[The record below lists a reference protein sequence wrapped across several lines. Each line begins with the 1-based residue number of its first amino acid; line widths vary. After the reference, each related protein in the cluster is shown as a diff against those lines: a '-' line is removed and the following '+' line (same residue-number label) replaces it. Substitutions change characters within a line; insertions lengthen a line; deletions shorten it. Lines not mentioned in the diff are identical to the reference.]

1 LRITDSGQCSI
12 HPYLFADAIPNPYEL
27 GEHLIDQS
35 GKFLVLKKLV
45 QHYVAVGTKVIVF
58 SNFDQA
64 LNLCEDLVMMLQG
77 SNRAFEYA
85 RLDGRTTGPWRK
97 VMVYLFQN
105 DPRYKVFLISI
116 RAGGEGLNLTSSS
129 VIVFLDEDWNP
140 QVMRQAEARVHRIGQ
155 TRPVVIYKLRST
167 GTVEEQMSRRLI
179 KKAYITDRVTDSVHT
194 HCPRNENRDVLKSEE
209 VRMSQNSTDSF
220 GLPSPVFVDQAFL
233 SHRQID
239 TDEMAQWDMNTILNK
254 CSSTQRDG
262 GHSGCL
268 TVEQEQHWLE
278 KADRV
283 RTDLFNGVTIDT
295 SGRHHTVYAEE
306 EGSNLLRSN
315 RRIGKERTVMIDG
328 YAVSKESLSPSVEN
342 LASTSEECASTTN
355 TFTHQLVSRDPIR
368 VTSHANRSQT
378 CFLCHQFNAEDCDKC
393 PRAFHT
399 ACLESVIE
407 EEHPSSGTSICPHH
421 YCWKCHKNA
430 SEAGRL
436 LFCCRRCVRAFC
448 DECFYW
454 DTTTLVG
461 ANPAYEALG
470 YFSKNAFFIDC
481 LICKCHEKRKH
492 ASETEGYSGKRR
504 KVVGRES

>member
-1 LRITDSGQCSI
+1 MTDIEQCSI
-12 HPYLFADAIPNPYEL
+12 HPYLFADAIPDPYKL
-27 GEHLIDQS
+27 GEHIVNQS
-35 GKFLVLKKLV
+35 GKFLVLKKLL
-45 QHYVAVGTKVIVF
+45 QHYVASNMKVIVF

-64 LNLCEDLVMMLQG
+64 LNLCEDLVMMLKG

-97 VMVYLFQN
+97 VMVHLFQN
-105 DPRYKVFLISI
+105 DPRYKVFLVSI

-155 TRPVVIYKLRST
+155 TRPVEIYKLRST

-179 KKAYITDRVTDSVHT
+179 KKAYIADRVTDNRPT
-194 HCPRNENRDVLKSEE
+194 HCAGNDYLDMLKIEQVS
-209 VRMSQNSTDSF
+209 MSQNSTDTF
-220 GLPSPVFVDQAFL
+220 GLPSPVFLDQRFL
-233 SHRQID
+233 SQKQID
-239 TDEMAQWDMNTILNK
+239 TDEMAQWDMSSILNK
-254 CSSTQRDG
+254 CASTQTG
-262 GHSGCL
+262 EELSASL
-268 TVEQEQHWLE
+268 TVEQEQLWLE

-283 RTDLFNGVTIDT
+283 RTNLFNGVTIDT
-295 SGRHHTVYAEE
+295 SRRHHSVYAEE
-306 EGSNLLRSN
+306 ESNNLLRSN
-315 RRIGKERTVMIDG
+315 RCIGKERTVMIDG
-328 YAVSKESLSPSVEN
+328 YAVSKESLSPSVQEPV
-342 LASTSEECASTTN
+342 STNEHCDSPTN
-355 TFTHQLVSRDPIR
+355 TFTHQAVSSNPKQG
-368 VTSHANRSQT
+368 TSQANTSQT
-378 CFLCHQFNAEDCDKC
+378 CFLCHQFNAEDCDLC

-407 EEHPSSGTSICPHH
+407 EDHPSSGSSICPHH

-470 YFSKNAFFIDC
+470 YFSRNAFYIDC
-481 LICKCHEKRKH
+481 LICRCDDKRKH
-492 ASETEGYSGKRR
+492 VSETEGYPVKRR
-504 KVVGRES
+504 KW

>member
-1 LRITDSGQCSI
+1 MTDIEQCSI

-35 GKFLVLKKLV
+35 GKFMVLMKLL
-45 QHYVAVGTKVIVF
+45 QHYVATETKVIVF

-77 SNRAFEYA
+77 INRAFEYA

-97 VMVYLFQN
+97 VMVHLFQN
-105 DPRYKVFLISI
+105 DPKYKVFLVSI

-179 KKAYITDRVTDSVHT
+179 KKAYIADRVTDNIHT
-194 HCPRNENRDVLKSEE
+194 HCPGNDYLDILKSEE
-209 VRMSQNSTDSF
+209 VSTSQNSTDTL
-220 GLPSPVFVDQAFL
+220 GLPSPVFVDQTFL
-233 SHRQID
+233 SQNQID
-239 TDEMAQWDMNTILNK
+239 TDEMAQWDMSTILNK
-254 CSSTQRDG
+254 CSSTLRDG
-262 GHSGCL
+262 GLSACL
-268 TVEQEQHWLE
+268 TVEQEQLWLE
-278 KADRV
+278 KADTV
-283 RTDLFNGVTIDT
+283 RTNLFNGVTIDT
-295 SGRHHTVYAEE
+295 SGRHHTVYAEKE
-306 EGSNLLRSN
+306 SSSLLRSN

-328 YAVSKESLSPSVEN
+328 YAVSKESLNPSVEKP
-342 LASTSEECASTTN
+342 ASTKEECASPTS
-355 TFTHQLVSRDPIR
+355 TFTHQIVSGDPNQGI
-368 VTSHANRSQT
+368 SHANTSQA
-378 CFLCHQFNAEDCDKC
+378 CFVCHQFNAEDCDIC
-393 PRAFHT
+393 PRAFHP
-399 ACLESVIE
+399 ACLGSVIE

-421 YCWKCHKNA
+421 YCWKCHKNT

-454 DTTTLVG
+454 DTTTFVG

-470 YFSKNAFFIDC
+470 YFSKNAFYIDC
-481 LICKCHEKRKH
+481 LICRCDEKRKH